1 MAGTGVYITW
11 VTASLLGG
19 ILLMP
24 VFRPA
29 GKRATL
35 AGFVDMFRRY
45 WIHLA
50 VVFSIYVWKDIL
62 DGVDRMLMA
71 NTHLDMTPFIYA
83 IEGDLVLWV
92 QQTFQN
98 DVLTFVLTHYY
109 VAGYMLLTYTASLYF
124 VYFNDRWMAD
134 RVLLAMF
141 FVYALAVP
149 FYLFFNVRVTG
160 DHIPAMEPLAYHL
173 TPEIQ
178 TWFTRID
185 PFTNG
190 MPSLHIGVPFA
201 VWLGLHRW
209 DSDNRWRN
217 YRIFVGWFNVVTG
230 FAIIYLGIHWFS
242 DIVGGII
249 VASLAVAI
257 ADRTHAWLWYRLDE
271 RTFNARL
278 AWLLADLN
286 NPKRVLS
293 SWIGDF
299 IGWLR
304 RPSAAQT
311 GTVIM
316 LLFAATSSVLLYDA
330 AHQDFPAEGVTYPE
344 AAAGADG
351 WLVALDADEDGNLSA
366 VIIDIENDRTY
377 HDSLYLNENG
387 NQSQWGLL
395 NASTEV
401 LISKNHAIVWQGYRI
416 ITLKFSNPSTHADG
430 RTTGPLYTDLA
441 LLDDSDDM
449 PAKLFAIDDG
459 VVINLQSTVPHEV
472 FMPISDDDVILI
484 DGEENSLAW
493 VTESTPLTANIL
505 SLDGVQNTLS
515 VEVNATVDSAKDEQ
529 VLALTGTVVDYV
541 NASITGISFD
551 KNYLVAEVNLSAVTR
566 LVMVN
571 LDTGEQRI
579 IGDPLFPVANPSIGH
594 GVIAW
599 QHKWGLNSMDPNTVE
614 LDWDVKYHIIS
625 ENRSY
630 QLHTEDEFNQTTPQV
645 MEGYI
650 VWLQDSGGE
659 EPPKVI
665 IYSLEETF
673 EPYSS
678 KTLQVAIIALIPL
691 LTIWVIQ
698 RQKENSESITDEEE

>member
-230 FAIIYLGIHWFS
+230 FAIIYLGIHWFI
-242 DIVGGII
+242 DIPLGMAIGAIGALFIHHIHPRLRNDHGNMFRGVTRKKVFRHVLIEGIVALVLLSLILGMINVQKASIDERVSFQLGPGDSTFEVIQPLDHNQGFSSEIFNLDEDRNLEII
-249 VASLAVAI
+249 VIQLEGSISAMQDGEINWTDLSESAGGATTIAPGDSVTIELEDSMVWHFIVMHNPQTNDDGILKVKILNDYNQDLMVFAI
-257 ADRTHAWLWYRLDE
+257 
-271 RTFNARL
+271 
-278 AWLLADLN
+278 LLALPSLWMTSFVIHRLVRLKAN
-286 NPKRVLS
+286 NMS
-293 SWIGDF
+293 
-299 IGWLR
+299 
-304 RPSAAQT
+304 
-311 GTVIM
+311 
-316 LLFAATSSVLLYDA
+316 
-330 AHQDFPAEGVTYPE
+330 
-344 AAAGADG
+344 
-351 WLVALDADEDGNLSA
+351 
-366 VIIDIENDRTY
+366 
-377 HDSLYLNENG
+377 
-387 NQSQWGLL
+387 
-395 NASTEV
+395 
-401 LISKNHAIVWQGYRI
+401 
-416 ITLKFSNPSTHADG
+416 
-430 RTTGPLYTDLA
+430 
-441 LLDDSDDM
+441 
-449 PAKLFAIDDG
+449 
-459 VVINLQSTVPHEV
+459 
-472 FMPISDDDVILI
+472 LI
-484 DGEENSLAW
+484 DSQE
-493 VTESTPLTANIL
+493 
-505 SLDGVQNTLS
+505 
-515 VEVNATVDSAKDEQ
+515 
-529 VLALTGTVVDYV
+529 
-541 NASITGISFD
+541 
-551 KNYLVAEVNLSAVTR
+551 R
-566 LVMVN
+566 
-571 LDTGEQRI
+571 
-579 IGDPLFPVANPSIGH
+579 
-594 GVIAW
+594 
-599 QHKWGLNSMDPNTVE
+599 
-614 LDWDVKYHIIS
+614 
-625 ENRSY
+625 
-630 QLHTEDEFNQTTPQV
+630 
-645 MEGYI
+645 
-650 VWLQDSGGE
+650 
-659 EPPKVI
+659 
-665 IYSLEETF
+665 
-673 EPYSS
+673 
-678 KTLQVAIIALIPL
+678 
-691 LTIWVIQ
+691 
-698 RQKENSESITDEEE
+698 